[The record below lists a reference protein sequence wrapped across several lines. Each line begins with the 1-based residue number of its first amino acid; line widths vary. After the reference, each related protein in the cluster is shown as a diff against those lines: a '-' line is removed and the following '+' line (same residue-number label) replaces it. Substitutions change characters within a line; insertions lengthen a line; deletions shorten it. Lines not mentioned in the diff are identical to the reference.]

1 MYVGI
6 LYTQIC
12 IVIRTLPVSDSV
24 SVIESATREIFFRSK
39 NWNHP
44 TDKRWGNYVLRLSVE
59 LTSLIEHEFSFLS
72 HSFTR

>member
-24 SVIESATREIFFRSK
+24 SVIESATREIVFAQRIGTIQPISVGEIMYCD
-39 NWNHP
+39 WA
-44 TDKRWGNYVLRLSVE
+44 LS
-59 LTSLIEHEFSFLS
+59 
-72 HSFTR
+72 